1 MNRHPKTSCDQL
13 SVIVLTV
20 VTLSA
25 TAGTLLAQ
33 DVAHYVGTNSCAAA
47 NCHGGDGS
55 GPRWTSSYSDWVQR
69 DKHARAYTVLLGERS
84 RRMVRALRY
93 KQPAHE
99 AVTCLNCHALPPVSG
114 GRPGHDQ
121 RLATD
126 GVSCESCH
134 GPASLWIA
142 RHVRSDWPRVKLVQA
157 ADLSFYDTDDVRMRT
172 RACTGCHVGGPGRDV
187 NHDLIAAGHPRLNFE
202 MSAYHANLP
211 RHWDDSA
218 DRKRHA
224 GRPDSA
230 DGTLRELKLWAV
242 GQVETLR
249 ARAELSRWRA
259 ASTGSAPWPEL
270 AETRCFSCHH
280 DLRDARWR
288 RPTEKEKRRPDWSLG
303 QFRWSRWERSMIES
317 LLPIDSTV
325 PAAEL
330 TTVLDNVDKL
340 TLSVVVPDRDRMKT
354 ETAAL
359 AAQLDKWSV
368 ALNQRTFNVKDLDG
382 LARRLVAESES
393 HRGPVDWDQAAQ
405 LYLALSS
412 FQVSQKEATGLTGE
426 RRQAVDR
433 ALSGAL
439 SRMRDVLR
447 FPNGHDSAAQLR
459 GPGADVDTPP
469 VALEQFDRAIRV
481 IRSALNDSD
490 GAK

>member
-1 MNRHPKTSCDQL
+1 MNRYPNNSGDQPW
-13 SVIVLTV
+13 VIALTV
-20 VTLSA
+20 AVLSA
-25 TAGTLLAQ
+25 AAGTVLAQ

-55 GPRWTSSYSDWVQR
+55 GPRWASSYSDWVQR
-69 DKHARAYTVLLGERS
+69 DKHARSYTVLLNERS
-84 RRMVRALRY
+84 RRMVRALGY

-114 GRPGHDQ
+114 GKSGHEQ

-142 RHVRSDWPRVKLVQA
+142 RHVRSDWPQVKLRKA

-211 RHWDDSA
+211 RHWNDAA
-218 DRKRHA
+218 DLKRHA
-224 GRPDSA
+224 GRPEA
-230 DGTLRELKLWAV
+230 DGGTLRELKLWAV

-259 ASTGSAPWPEL
+259 ASTEVAPWPEL
-270 AETRCFSCHH
+270 AETRCFACHH

-288 RPTEKEKRRPDWSLG
+288 RQTVKRSGRRPG
-303 QFRWSRWERSMIES
+303 QFPWSGWERSMIGS
-317 LLPIDSTV
+317 LLVMDSTA
-325 PAAEL
+325 PGITLTAAL
-330 TTVLDNVDKL
+330 KRVDDV
-340 TLSVVVPDRDRMKT
+340 TLPVVPDRDRMKT

-359 AAQLDKWSV
+359 AVQLDKWSK
-368 ALNQRTFNVKDLDG
+368 ALNQHTFTVKDLDR
-382 LARRLVAESES
+382 LARRLVTESRNR
-393 HRGPVDWDQAAQ
+393 RGPIDWDQAAQ
-405 LYLALSS
+405 LYLALASL
-412 FQVSQKEATGLTGE
+412 QVGQKEATGLIGK
-426 RRQAVDR
+426 RRQAVDS
-433 ALSGAL
+433 ALSDAL
-439 SRMRDVLR
+439 PRMRDALQ
-447 FPNGHDSAAQLR
+447 FPDGHDSAAQLR
-459 GPGADVDTPP
+459 GPTADVDAPP
-469 VALEQFDRAIRV
+469 VALDHFDRAIRV